1 MSTRVSTTRSPI
13 ALIGERLC
21 LCQTA
26 QDRSLD
32 ELHHVEGGFVDALVL
47 AEPNHRR
54 YRDIGRSER
63 RDNLVLPP
71 HVVRRAETLAQ
82 GWPSQRPALTGGVAD
97 AVSQVG
103 VATGDAL
110 ERERQL
116 DSVHVL
122 LEPGLDAN
130 PIDPVR
136 RRSSPVGSACSLVA
150 HRLASIFPTTFKA

>member
-54 YRDIGRSER
+54 YRDIGRSE
-63 RDNLVLPP
+63 
-71 HVVRRAETLAQ
+71 RRAETLAQ